1 MATNSANISKTKNHL
16 SPIPNTKKPQ
26 RVTMKGHER
35 SCINTYMW
43 LLGNTYIVF
52 NVMNYLP
59 IKHQWLSNKQ
69 LSFTFGVIS
78 PLRYTA
84 LSKEHPLVVR
94 DEYNSTK
101 ITIRLLL

>member
-1 MATNSANISKTKNHL
+1 
-16 SPIPNTKKPQ
+16 
-26 RVTMKGHER
+26 
-35 SCINTYMW
+35 
-43 LLGNTYIVF
+43 
-52 NVMNYLP
+52 MNYLP

-101 ITIRLLL
+101 LTIRLLL